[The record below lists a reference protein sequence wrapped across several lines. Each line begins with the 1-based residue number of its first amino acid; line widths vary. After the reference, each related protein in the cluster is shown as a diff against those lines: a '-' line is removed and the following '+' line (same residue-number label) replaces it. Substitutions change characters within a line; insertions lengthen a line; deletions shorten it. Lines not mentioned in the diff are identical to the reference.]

1 MDWQIN
7 FTQSALDTLRNISDR
22 RIQRVIL
29 ELAQALSEE
38 PDRKGAPL
46 RDELSGYRSIR
57 AAGQRYRIIVTVQT
71 CGDLRAIR
79 PMLVEG
85 QPSTE
90 FALQADP
97 VPSNVNSYESF
108 TELTRTCGA

>member
-7 FTQSALDTLRNISDR
+7 FTESALDTLRNISDR

-57 AAGQRYRIIVTVQT
+57 AAGQRYRIIYRVDENLRSVIIIAMGLRRE
-71 CGDLRAIR
+71 GDRRDIYALAQRLVR
-79 PMLVEG
+79 LELVE
-85 QPSTE
+85 PTDDLE
-90 FALQADP
+90 
-97 VPSNVNSYESF
+97 
-108 TELTRTCGA
+108 

>member
-7 FTQSALDTLRNISDR
+7 FTESALDTLRNVSDR

-29 ELAQALSEE
+29 EPAQALSEE

-57 AAGQRYRIIVTVQT
+57 AAGQRYRIIYRVDENLRSVIIIAMGLRRE
-71 CGDLRAIR
+71 GDRQDIYALAQRLVR
-79 PMLVEG
+79 LGLVE
-85 QPSTE
+85 PTDDLE
-90 FALQADP
+90 
-97 VPSNVNSYESF
+97 
-108 TELTRTCGA
+108 

>member
-7 FTQSALDTLRNISDR
+7 FTESALDTLRNVSDR

-57 AAGQRYRIIVTVQT
+57 AAGQRYRIIYRVDKNLRSVIIIAMGLRRE
-71 CGDLRAIR
+71 GDRQDIYALAQRLVR
-79 PMLVEG
+79 LGLVE
-85 QPSTE
+85 PTDDLE
-90 FALQADP
+90 
-97 VPSNVNSYESF
+97 
-108 TELTRTCGA
+108 